1 MRTTSTFSSAVRAG
15 FLAINFADYD
25 TGRIYARLRRGKWV
39 WRDEA
44 RFAAMLKDPDARAGL
59 LAVAPKAY
67 QAAGAQ
73 APDVD
78 LAQEKAHTLGAWGEA
93 A

>member
-1 MRTTSTFSSAVRAG
+1 
-15 FLAINFADYD
+15 
-25 TGRIYARLRRGKWV
+25 
-39 WRDEA
+39 
-44 RFAAMLKDPDARAGL
+44 MLKDPEARAGL

-67 QAAGAQ
+67 NASAQ
-73 APDVD
+73 APHVD